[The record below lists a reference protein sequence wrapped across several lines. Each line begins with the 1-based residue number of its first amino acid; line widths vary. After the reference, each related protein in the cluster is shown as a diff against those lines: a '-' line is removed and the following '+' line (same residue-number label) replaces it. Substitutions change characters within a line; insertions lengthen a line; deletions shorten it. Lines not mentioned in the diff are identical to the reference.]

1 MTAARGVVVGYD
13 GSPSSEVAL
22 TWAIEEARRSG
33 LPLTLVHTAE
43 VDLAVYGTGV
53 GGGDWAYARSD
64 VVGDSDSVT
73 RAKEAL
79 GEDLVTVHRT
89 LGNAARHLVEASHDA
104 DLVVTGTRGHG
115 HLTSVLL
122 GSTAYAVAAHAHCP
136 VVVVRVPP
144 RGPTQPVR
152 PDADHPVVV
161 GVDDLAPSGAALEA
175 AAEVAERSGAP
186 LRVVRAVEYHAFIP
200 TIASDGA
207 TVAEYDEALR
217 HEAHRMVAD
226 AAAKVREKHPDLVI
240 EEAALDGAPAF
251 VLGRESHKAGLVV
264 VGSRGRGG
272 FAGLLLGSTSHALL
286 HEAACPVMVVRS

>member
-104 DLVVTGTRGHG
+104 DLVVTGTPRAWAPDVGPARVHRVCRCGARTLPRRRGAG
-115 HLTSVLL
+115 P
-122 GSTAYAVAAHAHCP
+122 AAW
-136 VVVVRVPP
+136 
-144 RGPTQPVR
+144 
-152 PDADHPVVV
+152 
-161 GVDDLAPSGAALEA
+161 
-175 AAEVAERSGAP
+175 
-186 LRVVRAVEYHAFIP
+186 
-200 TIASDGA
+200 
-207 TVAEYDEALR
+207 
-217 HEAHRMVAD
+217 AD
-226 AAAKVREKHPDLVI
+226 AA
-240 EEAALDGAPAF
+240 GPARRRPP
-251 VLGRESHKAGLVV
+251 GRRRRRRPRAIRCRTG
-264 VGSRGRGG
+264 GGCRGRRAVGRSAARRTG
-272 FAGLLLGSTSHALL
+272 PRISRLHSHDRQRWG
-286 HEAACPVMVVRS
+286 HGRGV